1 MQFLKPAVRKPDK
14 PLQQV
19 VRRYKEVCS
28 NDKITVIASSTPK
41 TICQRMHNNGPIVE
55 NITCNPQYSLLKLQ
69 TFYINVNKLADSFV
83 LTNQK
88 QVVKVI
94 NIAQSAI
101 TKEPL
106 IIGHEFLKQVPLYIN
121 PIQSTKLDVYIV
133 EEMSY
138 KLKCWKIDSIMYKA
152 IVVIFENR
160 NIAMPIIIAANRR
173 GARGI

>member
-1 MQFLKPAVRKPDK
+1 MQFLKSAVRKPYQ

-19 VRRYKEVCS
+19 ERRYKEVCS

-69 TFYINVNKLADSFV
+69 TFSINVNKLADSFV
-83 LTNQK
+83 FTNQK
-88 QVVKVI
+88 QVVKIV
-94 NIAQSAI
+94 NIAQSPI

-133 EEMSY
+133 EEMSD
-138 KLKCWKIDSIMYKA
+138 KLKC
-152 IVVIFENR
+152 
-160 NIAMPIIIAANRR
+160 
-173 GARGI
+173 

>member
-1 MQFLKPAVRKPDK
+1 MLI
-14 PLQQV
+14 
-19 VRRYKEVCS
+19 S
-28 NDKITVIASSTPK
+28 IT
-41 TICQRMHNNGPIVE
+41 
-55 NITCNPQYSLLKLQ
+55 
-69 TFYINVNKLADSFV
+69 ADSFV

-133 EEMSY
+133 EEMSD

-152 IVVIFENR
+152 IVFIFENR
-160 NIAMPIIIAANRR
+160 NIAMPIIHSN
-173 GARGI
+173 